1 MNINANV
8 NNQWIVSKT
17 LMYQYI
23 QVFNL
28 LDDNDGW
35 ILFILCFLTRAK
47 PIRSIKN
54 KIKK

>member
-35 ILFILCFLTRAK
+35 ILFILCFLIRAK
-47 PIRSIKN
+47 PIRGIKN